1 MTTQLERVA
10 VPPRE
15 ELQRMAPFA
24 LRAAADV
31 DGPDDGLTL
40 DGWAAVFN
48 REEIID
54 SWEGRFWEQLY
65 TGSMKK
71 SFRERTPRVQF
82 DHGTH
87 PLIGSLPIGRASRVE
102 EGVDPDL
109 APTGGA
115 HVIARLHDNWLIE
128 PVRDAIRSGAVDGM
142 SFRFTVVREEWR
154 DAAGKVIKDPAE
166 LADMLRRSWN
176 EDVPDEDLLHRG
188 LKEVK
193 VPELGPVVFPA
204 YADTSVAVRSKV
216 TIDLGHIHDDPSQR
230 RMLARALFIAD
241 AVERSNEEPAD
252 APPDGGH
259 PEAEEDSRLSEAPP
273 LDGHPSDADD
283 APPTEG
289 HPSGPQTPA
298 ARLRDDIAQWVE
310 FATQHVAAIKK
321 ES

>member
-54 SWEGRFWEQLY
+54 SWEGRFFEQLY
-65 TGSMKK
+65 TGSMRK
-71 SFRERTPRVQF
+71 SFRVLTPKVQF

-87 PLIGSLPIGRASRVE
+87 PLIGSLPIGRATRVE
-102 EGVDPDL
+102 EGTDPEL

-142 SFRFTVVREEWR
+142 SFRFTVLREEWR
-154 DAAGKVIKDPAE
+154 TGDGKLVKPEE
-166 LADMLRRSWN
+166 LADMLRRSWS
-176 EDVPDEDLLHRG
+176 EDVPDEELLHRG

-216 TIDLGHIHDDPSQR
+216 TIDLGHIHDDPEQR
-230 RMLARALFIAD
+230 RMLARALFVAD
-241 AVERSNEEPAD
+241 AAERSKVTFDD
-252 APPDGGH
+252 AQLDDEH
-259 PEAEEDSRLSEAPP
+259 PLSAEDESRLSEAQP
-273 LDGHPSDADD
+273 LDGHPSETDD
-283 APPTEG
+283 AQLADE
-289 HPSGPQTPA
+289 HPSDPQTPA
-298 ARLRDDIAQWVE
+298 ATLRDEIGQWVE
-310 FATQHVAAIKK
+310 FATQHVASIKK
-321 ES
+321 ET